1 LPNYA
6 PTFGSIQ
13 ECLWIKPLA
22 DKKIN
27 EVNINVTNRK
37 RVLRNVQIP
46 SPELINYREFTG
58 KFVLPSRRSI
68 FSLFSRRKSKEVEKV
83 REARVYL

>member
-1 LPNYA
+1 LGVLQPLAKLY
-6 PTFGSIQ
+6 PIFGSIQ

-37 RVLRNVQIP
+37 RALRKVQIP
-46 SPELINYREFTG
+46 SPALVIIVAYFLQG
-58 KFVLPSRRSI
+58 K
-68 FSLFSRRKSKEVEKV
+68 K
-83 REARVYL
+83 